1 LRHEDET
8 VRSVDERDELLDFR
22 RKPIR
27 LPTERYRGM
36 KRVFLTFCCERRR
49 PYFSHA
55 TSAEWVLQK
64 SLDRAQAHSSLA
76 HAWCVM
82 PDHMHVF
89 IEGISETRDALR
101 FAHDFKQ
108 RTGFEWKSKHKN
120 RLWQPRFYDHIVRS
134 SVATERIVFYIWS
147 NPVRKGMCTNFLEY
161 PYSGSSTM
169 PFKRSANISSWVP
182 PWREEATSKS
192 TPAGLKT
199 GATKT

>member
-1 LRHEDET
+1 MIKDGP
-8 VRSVDERDELLDFR
+8 LDFR
-22 RKPIR
+22 RRSVR
-27 LPTERYRGM
+27 LLDEDYRGL
-36 KRVFLTFCCERRR
+36 KRVFFTFCCDHRR
-49 PYFSHA
+49 PYFSNA

-64 SLDRAQAHSSLA
+64 LLERAQAHSSLA

-89 IEGISETRDALR
+89 TEGISETCDALR

-108 RTGFEWKSKHKN
+108 RTGFEWKSNHKN

-161 PYSGSSTM
+161 PYSGSATV
-169 PFKRSANISSWVP
+169 PFKRPSSVTTWVP
-182 PWREEATSKS
+182 PWREKATSNS

-199 GATKT
+199 GATKP